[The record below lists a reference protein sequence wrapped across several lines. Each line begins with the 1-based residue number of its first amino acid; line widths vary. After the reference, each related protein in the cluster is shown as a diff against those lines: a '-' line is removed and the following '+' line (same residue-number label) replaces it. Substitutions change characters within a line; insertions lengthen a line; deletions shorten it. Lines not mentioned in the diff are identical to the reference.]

1 MESNWRSCRCLQVV
15 SIHKFW
21 VYKVISR
28 PGVNKSF
35 EWDFIKVILTK
46 DQGRS
51 KRDKKQIRV
60 RKSKYIESDRTYYC
74 IGKFNMALSL
84 CRALEVNLY
93 FSEGFLEAAIGESAV
108 VKAPQLLRVTVVCF
122 LEQKSNL
129 WSSALQ

>member
-1 MESNWRSCRCLQVV
+1 MV

-60 RKSKYIESDRTYYC
+60 RKIKYIESDRTYYC